1 MGMTSIY
8 RDLKLVRDLELRE
21 RKEARWCDE
30 LHCKATPVK
39 GSLLC
44 QKHKEKAEKYFEE
57 QLGIDPLWHMKHD
70 VAVKHGNWAWTYFLG
85 SRELGIVKIGVTT
98 RLKHRMLSLRNSSPV
113 DVKLFAVIFADQS
126 LEMELHKHFLDAR
139 KHGEWF
145 EMTPELEHCIN
156 ELQNQRMPD
165 CIPQNLVPTRDER
178 VGILAAEVIQMKD
191 EDRGARRALERSKD
205 YS

>member
-8 RDLKLVRDLELRE
+8 KDMAMVRELERRE
-21 RKEARWCDE
+21 RLEANWCDE
-30 LHCKATPVK
+30 LYCKKPPVE

-44 QKHKEKAEKYFEE
+44 KEHQEKAEKYFEE

-85 SRELGIVKIGVTT
+85 NRELGIVKIGVTT
-98 RLKHRMLSLRNSSPV
+98 RLKNRMLSLRNSSPV
-113 DVKLFAVIFADQS
+113 PVKLFAVVFADQA
-126 LEMELHKHFLDAR
+126 LELELHKHFAKAR

-145 EMTPELEHCIN
+145 EITPELEHCIRD
-156 ELQNQRMPD
+156 LQSQRMPD
-165 CIPQNLVPTRDER
+165 CIPQNLVPNREER
-178 VGILAAEVIQMKD
+178 IGILAAEVTAMTD
-191 EDRGARRALERSKD
+191 EKREWCRALERSQD